1 MEDLVKRINR
11 LKEKRKAIILAH
23 NYQAGEVQDIADYVG
38 DSLGLSQ
45 QAARTDANV
54 IVFCGVH
61 FMAETAAILCP
72 NKTVLMP
79 DTNAGCPMAD
89 MITAEELRLAREK
102 HPEAIVVCYVNTS
115 AAVEAESDICCTSTN
130 AIKVVE
136 SLTDAK
142 EIIFVPDQYL
152 GHYVSTR
159 TTKRIIPWIG
169 FCPTHVKILPED
181 IERLKAEHPGA
192 EVIVHPE
199 CVPEVIALA
208 DEVLSTSGMCRYA
221 KNSKA
226 REIIVG
232 TEVGILH
239 RLHKENPGKEFY
251 AASELAFCPH
261 MKLTTLEKILWCLEE
276 MSGQVVVPEKIRIKA
291 KRAIDR
297 MLSL

>member
-1 MEDLVKRINR
+1 
-11 LKEKRKAIILAH
+11 
-23 NYQAGEVQDIADYVG
+23 
-38 DSLGLSQ
+38 
-45 QAARTDANV
+45 
-54 IVFCGVH
+54 
-61 FMAETAAILCP
+61 
-72 NKTVLMP
+72 
-79 DTNAGCPMAD
+79 
-89 MITAEELRLAREK
+89 LAREK

-115 AAVEAESDICCTSTN
+115 AAVKAESDICCTSTN

-136 SLTDAK
+136 SLTDAE